1 MDGAFEYGLLVRLT
15 VFLVLRSKASGFG
28 FLATSHSVAASPPPP
43 LGVDVSLYIGLVK
56 ISSVVKCFSTVFYDR
71 GPEILRSSLLRFGL
85 VSPLFSSFDWR
96 VAFAS
101 IGYHLVPF
109 EKGAAK

>member
-1 MDGAFEYGLLVRLT
+1 MDGAFEYGLLVGLT

-28 FLATSHSVAASPPPP
+28 FLATLHSVAASPPP

-56 ISSVVKCFSTVFYDR
+56 ISSEIKCFSTVFYDR
-71 GPEILRSSLLRFGL
+71 GPEILRSSLLWFGL